1 MSATA
6 FNGCLAAVRVAKS
19 NVQSNGQRPH
29 LVSARS
35 QAPDLEQKLE
45 TLQKDYADLNAAIF
59 EATQVHRRLC
69 APSLIRYGAFDIA
82 SEIFAVRHL
91 PGDFFTV
98 EETDRGL
105 VFALGD
111 IGGKGLAAG
120 MWVTHLI
127 GLIRTHTAA
136 NSEPHA
142 IAAGVNRD
150 IARLVSVEPLSTMF
164 IGRLDA
170 TNGTL
175 DYCSAGHP
183 AAMLLRADSR
193 LELLS
198 DGGPMLGVV
207 PAASFDCGTVQL
219 GPDDVMLICSDGIL
233 ESFDE
238 AEREFGDHRLETEFR
253 RARDASRNSNGNS
266 RGSAEAILFSVL
278 GAVQDFA
285 APRPLMDDMT
295 LVIVRNTTSERM

>member
-6 FNGCLAAVRVAKS
+6 FNGGLATLRVVKQNSQQAHIAKT
-19 NVQSNGQRPH
+19 RI
-29 LVSARS
+29 
-35 QAPDLEQKLE
+35 QAAELELKLE
-45 TLQKDYADLNAAIF
+45 TLKKDHAELNAAIF
-59 EATQVHRRLC
+59 EAAQIHRRLC
-69 APSLIRYGAFDIA
+69 APTLIRHGTFEIA

-91 PGDFFTV
+91 PGDFFSV

-127 GLIRTHTAA
+127 GLIRTHTAV
-136 NSEPHA
+136 NSDPHA
-142 IAAGVNRD
+142 IAAAVNRD
-150 IARLVSVEPLSTMF
+150 IARLAAVEPLSTMF
-164 IGRLDA
+164 IGRLDS
-170 TNGTL
+170 TNGIL

-183 AAMLLRADSR
+183 AAMLLRADAR

-219 GPDDVMLICSDGIL
+219 GPNDVMLVCSDGIL
-233 ESFDE
+233 ESFDA
-238 AEREFGDHRLETEFR
+238 AEREFGDQRLETEFR
-253 RARDASRNSNGNS
+253 RAQRSSGDS
-266 RGSAEAILFSVL
+266 RGSTEAMLFSIL

-285 APRPLMDDMT
+285 APRPLTDDMT